1 MSKWVLNTKTL
12 NGFPF
17 LSRYLSGNLL
27 VIGNMLLSLMHK
39 NLDVALAS
47 NLSPEIHSSRKYL
60 VNAETNSALSQYLQG
75 WQAG

>member
-1 MSKWVLNTKTL
+1 
-12 NGFPF
+12 
-17 LSRYLSGNLL
+17 
-27 VIGNMLLSLMHK
+27 MLLSLMHK